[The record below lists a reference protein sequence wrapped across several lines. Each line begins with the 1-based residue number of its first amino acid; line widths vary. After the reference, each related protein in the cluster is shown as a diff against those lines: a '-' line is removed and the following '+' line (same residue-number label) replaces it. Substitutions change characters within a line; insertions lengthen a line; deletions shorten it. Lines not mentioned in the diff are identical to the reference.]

1 MPCPNKSTTHLAR
14 RCASARRRSC
24 ENGIFLTAS
33 IPTRACIRRSGC
45 ANKAKRMMTEGPR
58 LLFKSQRHTAR
69 FMHDGS
75 LVVTRNR
82 KGGGRRLRGRQ
93 AAVWVHAIET
103 ALDAPEAG
111 ALCRGFLNG

>member
-1 MPCPNKSTTHLAR
+1 
-14 RCASARRRSC
+14 
-24 ENGIFLTAS
+24 
-33 IPTRACIRRSGC
+33 
-45 ANKAKRMMTEGPR
+45 MTER
-58 LLFKSQRHTAR
+58 SRIIFKSQHHTACV
-69 FMHDGS
+69 MHDGS

-82 KGGGRRLRGRQ
+82 KGGGRRLVGPQ